1 MSEPTARSIGNT
13 IFRKSA
19 FSFTLAVISVGAY
32 FAYAIWARPHLS
44 PNLER
49 ILTRFFYTELTFF
62 ITLFFHK
69 VFSGFFRWYNEN
81 VVQKTQSTLDDK
93 FLPLFQRLTVVV
105 LWSVA
110 FITLLSLFG
119 SNISALV
126 ATLGV
131 SSLAIALAAQDTI
144 ANLIAGFLIMVDQ
157 PFRVGDKIK
166 LPSGEIVRVK
176 EVGIRRSKFFLE
188 NEAII
193 IVPNVDLSKN
203 KIVNFT
209 YMEEWSKKPADAQEK

>member
-1 MSEPTARSIGNT
+1 M
-13 IFRKSA
+13 
-19 FSFTLAVISVGAY
+19 LAVGTIVAY
-32 FAYAIWARPHLS
+32 FAYALWARPHLKA
-44 PNLER
+44 NLEHV
-49 ILTRFFYTELTFF
+49 LTRTFYTVLTFF

-93 FLPLFQRLTVVV
+93 FLPLFQRLTIVV

-119 SNISALV
+119 ININALV

-188 NEAII
+188 NQAII

-209 YMEEWSKKPADAQEK
+209 YMEEYAKSNSEQAGGEKKSLE

>member
-1 MSEPTARSIGNT
+1 MKFGSHSVGESIV
-13 IFRKSA
+13 RKSLI
-19 FSFTLAVISVGAY
+19 SFILAVAVLCGYLAY
-32 FAYAIWARPHLS
+32 SIWAKPHLS
-44 PNLER
+44 VSLS
-49 ILTRFFYTELTFF
+49 LAFTRLFYTIMTFF
-62 ITLFFHK
+62 VTLFFHR
-69 VFSGFFRWYNEN
+69 VLTAFFHWYNEN

-93 FLPLFQRLTVVV
+93 FLPLFHRLTIVV

-119 SNISALV
+119 INISALV

-131 SSLAIALAAQDTI
+131 SSLAVALAAQDTI

-166 LPSGEIVRVK
+166 LPSGEIVTVK
-176 EVGIRRSKFFLE
+176 EVGIRRSKFFLDDQ
-188 NEAII
+188 AII

-203 KIVNFT
+203 KIVNFS
-209 YMEEWSKKPADAQEK
+209 YMEEGSS

>member
-1 MSEPTARSIGNT
+1 MSQSVSRA
-13 IFRKSA
+13 IFRRSV
-19 FSFTLAVISVGAY
+19 FSFALAVGTVLAY
-32 FAYAIWARPHLS
+32 FSYALWARPHLNA
-44 PNLER
+44 NLEH
-49 ILTRFFYTELTFF
+49 ILTRAFYTVLTFF
-62 ITLFFHK
+62 VTLFFHK
-69 VFSGFFRWYNEN
+69 VFYGFFRWYNEN

-93 FLPLFQRLTVVV
+93 FLPLFQRLTIVV

-119 SNISALV
+119 INISALV

-188 NEAII
+188 NQAII
-193 IVPNVDLSKN
+193 IVPNLDLSKN

-209 YMEEWSKKPADAQEK
+209 YMEEYTRGNSEQGGEEKK

>member
-1 MSEPTARSIGNT
+1 MPTPKSKSVGNT
-13 IFRKSA
+13 IIRKSA
-19 FSFTLAVISVGAY
+19 FSFLLAVAFL
-32 FAYAIWARPHLS
+32 FAYLAYALWARPHVT
-44 PNLER
+44 PNWDHAV
-49 ILTRFFYTELTFF
+49 TRTFYTFLTFA

-69 VFSGFFRWYNEN
+69 VFAGFFRWYNEN

-93 FLPLFQRLTVVV
+93 FLPLFQRLTIVV

-119 SNISALV
+119 INISALV

-166 LPSGEIVRVK
+166 LPSGEMVTVK
-176 EVGIRRSKFFLE
+176 EIGIRRSKFFLE
-188 NEAII
+188 DQAII

-203 KIVNFT
+203 KIVNFS
-209 YMEEWSKKPADAQEK
+209 YMEEISKLKTGQNKN

>member
-1 MSEPTARSIGNT
+1 MKFGSNSIERSI
-13 IFRKSA
+13 IRKSL
-19 FSFTLAVISVGAY
+19 FSFILAVIVLCGYLAY
-32 FAYAIWARPHLS
+32 SLWARPHLS
-44 PNLER
+44 ASLGL
-49 ILTRFFYTELTFF
+49 ILTRLFYTILTFF
-62 ITLFFHK
+62 VILFFHRALTA
-69 VFSGFFRWYNEN
+69 FFHWYNEN

-93 FLPLFQRLTVVV
+93 FLPLFHRLTIVV

-119 SNISALV
+119 INISALV

-166 LPSGEIVRVK
+166 LPSGEVVTVK
-176 EVGIRRSKFFLE
+176 EIGIRRSKFYME
-188 NEAII
+188 DKAVV

-203 KIVNFT
+203 KIVNFS
-209 YMEEWSKKPADAQEK
+209 YVEEAKTPNVT

>member
-1 MSEPTARSIGNT
+1 MKFGNHSVGESIV
-13 IFRKSA
+13 RKSLI
-19 FSFTLAVISVGAY
+19 SFILAVAVLFGYLAY
-32 FAYAIWARPHLS
+32 SIWAKPHLS
-44 PNLER
+44 VSLSLA
-49 ILTRFFYTELTFF
+49 LTRLFYTVMTFF
-62 ITLFFHK
+62 VTLFFHR
-69 VFSGFFRWYNEN
+69 VLTAFFRWYNEN

-93 FLPLFQRLTVVV
+93 FLPLFHRLTIVV
-105 LWSVA
+105 LWSLA

-119 SNISALV
+119 ININALV

-131 SSLAIALAAQDTI
+131 SSLAVALAAQDTI

-166 LPSGEIVRVK
+166 LPSGEIVDVK

-188 NEAII
+188 DQAVI

-203 KIVNFT
+203 KIVNFS
-209 YMEEWSKKPADAQEK
+209 YMEEIKKQNSD

>member
-1 MSEPTARSIGNT
+1 M
-13 IFRKSA
+13 IFTQPL
-19 FSFTLAVISVGAY
+19 FLLLLPLVAY
-32 FAYAIWARPHLS
+32 FAYALWARPHLKA
-44 PNLER
+44 NLEHV
-49 ILTRFFYTELTFF
+49 LTRTFYTVLTFS

-69 VFSGFFRWYNEN
+69 VYSGFFRWYNEN

-93 FLPLFQRLTVVV
+93 FLPLFQRLTIVV

-119 SNISALV
+119 ININALV

-188 NEAII
+188 NQAII

-209 YMEEWSKKPADAQEK
+209 YIEEYAKSNSEQAGGEKKSLE